1 VTQGRTYTIR
11 EAGDVTGVG
20 ERAIRRRVERKTL
33 AVHGMENRGGKNV
46 QVIHADELA
55 RVGLLGE
62 GAPEPPPPESRAPS
76 GTPPTM
82 VDARYLVDQLREV
95 SGELAT
101 TRLLEAQAGERERR
115 EREAREAL
123 EGEVHRAR
131 AREAEAAAR
140 LEAEEE
146 RRRQAEAREASVRE
160 ELETLRRA
168 QSDREDPVDEGPAG
182 ELEDAEVGAENGH
195 RQSWWSKVWR
205 GEG

>member
-1 VTQGRTYTIR
+1 VTGRTYTIR
-11 EAGDVTGVG
+11 EAGEVTGAG

-33 AVHGMENRGGKNV
+33 AIHGMENRGGKNV
-46 QVIHADELA
+46 QVIHSEELA

-62 GAPEPPPPESRAPS
+62 GAPEPPPPESRPAS

-95 SGELAT
+95 AGELAT

-131 AREAEAAAR
+131 AREQEAAAR

-146 RRRQAEAREASVRE
+146 RRRTAEAREASLRE
-160 ELETLRRA
+160 ELESLRRA
-168 QSDREDPVDEGPAG
+168 QSDPEEPVDEGPAEQPGASLDGG
-182 ELEDAEVGAENGH
+182 EPRSRAKWWQRVWGGEV
-195 RQSWWSKVWR
+195 
-205 GEG
+205 